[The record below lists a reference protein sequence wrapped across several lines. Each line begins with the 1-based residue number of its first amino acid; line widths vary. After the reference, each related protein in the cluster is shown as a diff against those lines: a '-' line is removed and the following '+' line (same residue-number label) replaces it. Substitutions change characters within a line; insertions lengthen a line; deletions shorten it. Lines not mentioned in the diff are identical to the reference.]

1 MKSAIRSSQIRSCLE
16 SPGGFAL
23 VVVILCALTMTN
35 PKGLAQPAGTNPE
48 FNFYTANEIT
58 NVHQI
63 RLLATQVPT
72 AAYSFHLEGD
82 VWWANPAEGRF
93 VLKDDSGA
101 EELETDLQNQPL
113 TAGQRIRLEG
123 YGTLIKTA
131 TGFKLGVKGPVVDN
145 DGVHN
150 MVEKLGA
157 VFLKAGQNPLRLE
170 WFNGVD
176 KYGLKVEYEGPD
188 LPRQAIPDT
197 VLFRKEVDEKS
208 GVTNF
213 VNGLD
218 FKCSK
223 APGETLPDFDYSTAF
238 QAGVV
243 SNFNLDVITNYDHVG
258 IRYTGFLQVSRDGLY
273 AFYTTSDDG
282 SRLFV
287 GNSLLRLKVI
297 GQANFPKPEPL
308 VTKQMPGENNGAWV
322 EAEGRVTFASEM
334 ANNLGLELNTG
345 IGRLRVQV
353 ANKSSLSS
361 SLVLNRRIRAVGFY
375 RNVYDAEGQEASG
388 VLLTPSAREIELLD
402 AVPATMENA
411 ATNGAALPLLATA
424 AEIHH
429 LKREEAQRAYPVK
442 IRGVVTSTL
451 PEHEAFTI
459 QDTTRGIYVI
469 DVSGTRSDTPRIG
482 DYLEVEGVS
491 DPGQFAPVVDASR
504 VRIVGQG
511 SIPESVHPTWQ
522 QLINGS
528 LDAQYVEIQAI
539 LTSVQ
544 TNGVMLRTADGTILT
559 DIRVADGE
567 PQDLARYEDAL
578 IRVRGCLFATWDYVT
593 RRVKV
598 GEIRINGAEIAVDQP
613 APDDLFSTPAKTA
626 AELLLFDPQASV
638 FQRVKVS
645 GQIIHIQ
652 DLEFFMMDG
661 NNGVRFI
668 LKHPSDL
675 QVGDVVDAVG
685 FPELS
690 TASPVLRE
698 AVVRKRSHAALPQAR
713 LLEASDLTRADLDST
728 RVKINAVLVDQ
739 RTTGSE
745 QALEMRV
752 GLRSFLARLTGTNH
766 TVLDVPAGSRLEL
779 TGTYASQ
786 SVNQSVASFE
796 LLIDSP
802 PDVVVLARPPWWTL
816 QKLLIILGALAC
828 ILAATILWITQLH
841 RTVAQRTAELE
852 NQIQERQRVEQEHA
866 MEQERGRIAQD
877 LHDELGSS
885 LTEISM
891 LGVRAQAVSTP
902 PEKRGAYLQ
911 QMSDRARQMVT
922 ALDEIVWAMN
932 PTHNSVASMVSY
944 FSIYAERFLGL
955 ANITWVLDGPFEADH
970 YVVDSRHRH
979 QLFLAFKEALTNVV
993 RHARASEVRLNIQ
1006 MKQKQIRL
1014 TISDNGQGWAEGDHT
1029 EGMDGVTNMRT
1040 RLQKL
1045 GGRFEISSKAGA
1057 GTVVRFDVPLD

>member
-1 MKSAIRSSQIRSCLE
+1 
-16 SPGGFAL
+16 
-23 VVVILCALTMTN
+23 
-35 PKGLAQPAGTNPE
+35 
-48 FNFYTANEIT
+48 
-58 NVHQI
+58 
-63 RLLATQVPT
+63 LLA
-72 AAYSFHLEGD
+72 S
-82 VWWANPAEGRF
+82 
-93 VLKDDSGA
+93 
-101 EELETDLQNQPL
+101 
-113 TAGQRIRLEG
+113 
-123 YGTLIKTA
+123 
-131 TGFKLGVKGPVVDN
+131 
-145 DGVHN
+145 
-150 MVEKLGA
+150 
-157 VFLKAGQNPLRLE
+157 
-170 WFNGVD
+170 
-176 KYGLKVEYEGPD
+176 
-188 LPRQAIPDT
+188 
-197 VLFRKEVDEKS
+197 
-208 GVTNF
+208 
-213 VNGLD
+213 
-218 FKCSK
+218 
-223 APGETLPDFDYSTAF
+223 
-238 QAGVV
+238 
-243 SNFNLDVITNYDHVG
+243 
-258 IRYTGFLQVSRDGLY
+258 
-273 AFYTTSDDG
+273 
-282 SRLFV
+282 
-287 GNSLLRLKVI
+287 
-297 GQANFPKPEPL
+297 
-308 VTKQMPGENNGAWV
+308 
-322 EAEGRVTFASEM
+322 
-334 ANNLGLELNTG
+334 
-345 IGRLRVQV
+345 
-353 ANKSSLSS
+353 
-361 SLVLNRRIRAVGFY
+361 
-375 RNVYDAEGQEASG
+375 
-388 VLLTPSAREIELLD
+388 
-402 AVPATMENA
+402 
-411 ATNGAALPLLATA
+411 A

-469 DVSGTRSDTPRIG
+469 DVSGSRSDTPRIG

-511 SIPESVHPTWQ
+511 SIPEPVHPTWQ

-598 GEIRINGAEIAVDQP
+598 GEIRINGGNITVDQP

-626 AELLLFDPQASV
+626 SELLLFDPQASV

-652 DLEFFMMDG
+652 EPEYFMMDG

-668 LKHPSDL
+668 LKHSSDL

-685 FPELS
+685 FAELS

-698 AVVRKRSHAALPQAR
+698 AVVRKRSHASLPQPR

-728 RVKINAVLVDQ
+728 RVRIKAVLVDQ

-766 TVLDVPAGSRLEL
+766 TVLDIPAGSQLEL

-816 QKLLIILGALAC
+816 QKLLIMLGALAC
-828 ILAATILWITQLH
+828 ILAVTVLWITQLH

-852 NQIQERQRVEQEHA
+852 IQIRERQRVEQEHA

-891 LGVRAQAVSTP
+891 LGVRAQAASTP
-902 PEKRGAYLQ
+902 PEKRGAYLH
-911 QMSDRARQMVT
+911 QMSDKARQMVT

-955 ANITWVLDGPFEADH
+955 ANITWVLEGPFEADH

-993 RHARASEVRLNIQ
+993 RHAEATEVRLNIQ

-1014 TISDNGQGWAEGDHT
+1014 TISDNGQGWANGEQI